1 MIWFKHDSNAATD
14 AKIKKLLIK
23 YGAEGYAIYFHCL
36 ELIVS
41 DISETNIT
49 FELEHDSE
57 IIADDLKIRGT
68 SKQSGQDRVNEIM
81 KYIILLG
88 LFEENQ
94 GRIYCYKV
102 LKRLDS
108 SMTSNVKMRK
118 LIVNGRNS
126 HDIVMTNHDI
136 VMQEEKRR
144 DKKEEKRI
152 KSPAKQD
159 NKIPFKEIIEFLNT
173 TCKRDYKYT
182 TQKTKDFI
190 TARYNE
196 GFNMQDFKVVIK
208 NKYDDWDNTDYSKF
222 LRPSTLFGTKFES
235 YLNQEKISDKRD
247 GVSAAFQRLKERG
260 IE

>member
-68 SKQSGQDRVNEIM
+68 SEQSGQDRVNEIM

-108 SMTSNVKMRK
+108 SMTSNIKMRK
-118 LIVNGRNS
+118 LIVNGRNNHDKVMTS
-126 HDIVMTNHDI
+126 HDK
-136 VMQEEKRR
+136 VMQEEKRI
-144 DKKEEKRI
+144 DKKRREEKKEKEPKHKYGEYKHVLLTDEQYEDLKDKVDDREKWIRI
-152 KSPAKQD
+152 IDESIEEKGNKYGIKNFNLAIQKWYKREQNNKNPERKIETLEPAK
-159 NKIPFKEIIEFLNT
+159 F
-173 TCKRDYKYT
+173 
-182 TQKTKDFI
+182 
-190 TARYNE
+190 
-196 GFNMQDFKVVIK
+196 
-208 NKYDDWDNTDYSKF
+208 
-222 LRPSTLFGTKFES
+222 
-235 YLNQEKISDKRD
+235 
-247 GVSAAFQRLKERG
+247 
-260 IE
+260 

>member
-68 SKQSGQDRVNEIM
+68 SEQSGQDRVNEIM

-108 SMTSNVKMRK
+108 SMTSNIKMRK

-126 HDIVMTNHDI
+126 HDIVMTNHDK
-136 VMQEEKRR
+136 VMQEEKRI
-144 DKKEEKRI
+144 DKKRREEKKEKEPKHKYGEYHHVLLTDKEFEKLEDAVINREYWI
-152 KSPAKQD
+152 KQLDDGIEMKGYKYKSHYLAILSWYRNDEDKKKPNKIETFEPAK
-159 NKIPFKEIIEFLNT
+159 F
-173 TCKRDYKYT
+173 
-182 TQKTKDFI
+182 
-190 TARYNE
+190 
-196 GFNMQDFKVVIK
+196 
-208 NKYDDWDNTDYSKF
+208 
-222 LRPSTLFGTKFES
+222 
-235 YLNQEKISDKRD
+235 
-247 GVSAAFQRLKERG
+247 
-260 IE
+260 